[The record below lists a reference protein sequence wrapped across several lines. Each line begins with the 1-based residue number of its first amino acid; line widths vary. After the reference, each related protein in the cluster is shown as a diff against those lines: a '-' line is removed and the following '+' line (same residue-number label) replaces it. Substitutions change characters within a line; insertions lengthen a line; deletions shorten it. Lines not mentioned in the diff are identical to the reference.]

1 MFFNT
6 ILIFTMK
13 IFKFIQKKFIF
24 LMNYLS
30 QKGMKISHIP
40 RIVTDSICSF
50 FGEHFK
56 KEKKKFLI
64 SVTSFI
70 LIFATLMVTGS
81 ISKVAIYVN
90 GEKIGYAENEDEAVQ
105 IIEEYNDFAEKNHG
119 KTDIILQNEIS
130 LSQSLL
136 SSGDLQNTIDG
147 VKNEEFT
154 NAYMLYFDDAL
165 IAVTDTPDSLRNVIS
180 QIESDVTALL
190 GNNAS
195 IYNNIQIKNEF
206 YPTSQLNDSSKLYST
221 IVGLDTIT
229 KECITPAVILSDS
242 NEPIKLYSL
251 NGILFETYE
260 YYKVE
265 RFLKSETVYKEDN
278 TMYKG
283 SQKLVTAG
291 NDGAAIDFYKRTM
304 FEGKVQ
310 NTELI
315 DTSITT
321 TKVDTVIST
330 GTKEINW
337 NEDPKVLL
345 FPLGTTNFKYS
356 SEFGGR
362 KDPFTGEYAYH
373 SGIDLGCASGTSV
386 LAADSGIVVKSS
398 DNGDSAGIFIT
409 IQHDNGLT
417 TTYMHLSKRLVKVG
431 ERVYAGQQIALSGN
445 TGRSTGPHLHFTV
458 LDVNGNLVNPRRFT
472 QFPK

>member
-1 MFFNT
+1 MFFKT
-6 ILIFTMK
+6 IFIYVLNAY
-13 IFKFIQKKFIF
+13 KFLRKKLNDFSTS
-24 LMNYLS
+24 LVSKDLS
-30 QKGMKISHIP
+30 ITKIP
-40 RIVTDSICSF
+40 RMVTESICTF
-50 FGEHFK
+50 FGEHFRL
-56 KEKKKFLI
+56 EKKKFLV
-64 SVTSFI
+64 SVISFI
-70 LIFATLMVTGS
+70 LILSTLIATGS
-81 ISKVAIYVN
+81 ISKVAIYIN
-90 GEKIGYAENEDEAVQ
+90 GKKIGYVENEDEAVQ
-105 IIEEYNDFAEKNHG
+105 IIEEYNDFANENYG

-165 IAVTDTPDSLRNVIS
+165 IAVTESPDVLRNVIS

-195 IYNNIQIKNEF
+195 IYNSIQIKNEF
-206 YPTSQLNDSSKLYST
+206 YPTSQLSDPAKLYST
-221 IVGLDTIT
+221 IVGVDTIT
-229 KECITPAVILSDS
+229 RNLITPSVILSDN

-265 RFLKSETVYKEDN
+265 RYLKSETVFKNDDA
-278 TMYKG
+278 MYKG
-283 SQKLVTAG
+283 SQKLITVG
-291 NDGAAIDFYKRTM
+291 NDGAAIDFYKRTI
-304 FEGKVQ
+304 FEGEVQ

-315 DTSITT
+315 DTNITT
-321 TKVDTVIST
+321 AKVDTVILT

-337 NEDPKVLL
+337 KEDPKILL
-345 FPLGTTNFKYS
+345 FPLGTNNFRYS

-362 KDPFTGEYAYH
+362 SDPFTGEYAYH

-386 LAADSGIVVKSS
+386 LAADSGIVVTSTNS
-398 DNGDSAGIFIT
+398 DGSAGTYISIL
-409 IQHDNGLT
+409 HDNGLT

-431 ERVYAGQQIALSGN
+431 DRVYAGQQIALSGN

-472 QFPK
+472 QFP